1 MKIFKSIGDCFSMIG
16 LSMMSVFNPSILE
29 GEIDKLESKYS
40 KGKKIDRFKVDSRG
54 IPVKL
59 DMPKEI
65 IDDIYK
71 HFRNVGVK
79 LTIDD
84 WWNLQDDYKACG
96 YVYIYDV

>member
-1 MKIFKSIGDCFSMIG
+1 MIG

-54 IPVKL
+54 IPVEL